1 MVGGTI
7 EITSIETLFSEAL
20 RDSFKDLAVPD
31 TGATAYLTDL
41 LVRFT
46 AIGEM
51 RPTGA
56 TGECLESIA
65 DRVAEIQRSWII
77 DAGHFDPAREIQ
89 IRRALADYALFVSG
103 FFWESLR
110 ERSATRHYIREG
122 KRGYRF
128 VAEYHRA
135 LGQPEARLYQTLAIR
150 FETFTSVVSY
160 MRDIHLDGG
169 FAPWPH
175 PMFAKISY

>member
-7 EITSIETLFSEAL
+7 EITPIETMFSEAL
-20 RDSFKDLAVPD
+20 RDSFKDLAIPD
-31 TGATAYLTDL
+31 TGATGYLTDL
-41 LVRFT
+41 LVRFAAT
-46 AIGEM
+46 SEM
-51 RPTGA
+51 RPAGA
-56 TGECLESIA
+56 TGERLESIA
-65 DRVAEIQRSWII
+65 DRVAEIQRSWAI
-77 DAGHFDPAREIQ
+77 DAGHFDPAREIE
-89 IRRALADYALFVSG
+89 IRRGLADYALFVSG
-103 FFWESLR
+103 FFWESVR
-110 ERSATRHYIREG
+110 ERSVARHYMREG
-122 KRGYRF
+122 KRAYRF

-150 FETFTSVVSY
+150 FETFAAVVSY